1 MDMGVMTKA
10 DMARAQEAAR
20 RKFSQNL
27 RRAKEQGLDR
37 FVLDGRQYFIGQ
49 TPASNAAQEPVVLH

>member
-49 TPASNAAQEPVVLH
+49 TPASDTTQEPRVLH